1 MINRLTMYNW
11 QHSDWPNFTYSTEK
25 VAAVSI
31 AFARESGIAN
41 GLLVGLNQDLTRQT
55 QLEILISEAM
65 KTSEIE

>member
-11 QHSDWPNFTYSTEK
+11 QHSDWPNFTYSIEK

-41 GLLVGLNQDLTRQT
+41 GILV
-55 QLEILISEAM
+55 
-65 KTSEIE
+65 